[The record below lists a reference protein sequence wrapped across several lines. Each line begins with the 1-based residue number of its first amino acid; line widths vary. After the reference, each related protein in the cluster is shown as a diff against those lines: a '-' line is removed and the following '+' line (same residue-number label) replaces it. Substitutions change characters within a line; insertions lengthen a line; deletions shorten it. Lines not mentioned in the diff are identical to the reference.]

1 MTNTVLAIEWCSCQV
16 RLPTPPAGPPAP
28 AAEAAPRTPLS
39 RERDRRR
46 RDGDRRR
53 RAASTR
59 SACARSPQALGT
71 GPASLYAHV
80 ADKDEL
86 LALLIERVAGEL
98 ELPEP
103 DPEHW
108 QEQLK
113 AMVRATHYG
122 LLAHRD
128 LARAGLANIP
138 LGESALRFSDRM
150 IEIMRSGGLPDQVVA
165 YGGDL
170 LPLYAVATAYE
181 QALYA
186 ERMTTEEGER
196 FIAEVGEYF
205 AALPADRFPNIVAL
219 AGPLVA
225 AEARASASSSAS
237 TCWWRGWPRTAGGR
251 LRSAGERQRRLGGE
265 GGGVRDRG
273 RCERR
278 ASTARRHRAK
288 SLTRRAI
295 RPIRSSV
302 HARRG
307 TGPAPRLAPPPTAGA
322 PARRSAR

>member
-1 MTNTVLAIEWCSCQV
+1 MVFVSSP
-16 RLPTPPAGPPAP
+16 LPAADPAVAARPAP
-28 AAEAAPRTPLS
+28 RRPRRAPRSAASGSSTPRWRS
-39 RERDRRR
+39 STP
-46 RDGDRRR
+46 
-53 RAASTR
+53 AASTR

-71 GPASLYAHV
+71 GPASLYAHI

-103 DPEHW
+103 DPERW

-138 LGESALRFSDRM
+138 LGEGALRFSDRM

-165 YGGDL
+165 YGCDL

-196 FIAEVGEYF
+196 YIAEVGEYF
-205 AALPADRFPNIVAL
+205 ARCPPTASRTSSPSRARSSPA
-219 AGPLVA
+219 G
-225 AEARASASSSAS
+225 ARASASSSAS
-237 TCWWRGWPRTAGGR
+237 TCWWRGWPPTA
-251 LRSAGERQRRLGGE
+251 
-265 GGGVRDRG
+265 
-273 RCERR
+273 R
-278 ASTARRHRAK
+278 AS
-288 SLTRRAI
+288 S
-295 RPIRSSV
+295 
-302 HARRG
+302 
-307 TGPAPRLAPPPTAGA
+307 
-322 PARRSAR
+322 